1 MFAEF
6 EINIMIVLI
15 YYTLLVYCSLTIYTY
30 SEKVSSIL
38 PTMACYN
45 NKVKCSTSGSNIF
58 SFVTWAV
65 L

>member
-15 YYTLLVYCSLTIYTY
+15 YYTLLVHTVYTY

-38 PTMACYN
+38 PTMAYYN

>member
-15 YYTLLVYCSLTIYTY
+15 YYIHVYCSLTVYTY

-38 PTMACYN
+38 PTMTYYN
-45 NKVKCSTSGSNIF
+45 NKVKCNTSGSNIF
-58 SFVTWAV
+58 SFFTWAV